1 MYRTLGIDLGT
12 TNSVVAH
19 LRRGEPEI
27 IFNRQNQE
35 ATPSVVGSGRKGE
48 LLVGS
53 TARSRIAID
62 GANVIRSV
70 KRFMG
75 RKFKDPQVQ
84 AALKEVDYKVT
95 AGTDGD
101 VNVWFNG
108 RSYTPIEISAII
120 LHRLKED
127 AEQRFGEPFH
137 RAVITVP
144 AYFGERQVAATQE
157 AGRMAGL
164 HVLRI
169 INEPTAAAL
178 AYGITSEAGDEGKT
192 VLVYDLGGGTFDIS
206 ILLLV
211 PGSVSV
217 LGIEGDNLLGG
228 DDFDRGITTALLED
242 IREEYG
248 AEYQP
253 DLRDRPKI
261 AATAETIKIEL
272 SNQES
277 SEVILPGLGAGQL
290 VLETEFERARFEELI
305 EGRIERTI
313 ELTHKAIMQA
323 NLTVGDIDEVVL
335 VGGSTAIP
343 LVARRLGEVFGPR
356 RIRRGVNPMQC
367 VALGAAVQS
376 ALVGEVECPEC
387 RAPGDLSA
395 SNCANCATT
404 LLGGARVSCPT
415 CHIPVDADAAA
426 CPKCEQALDGSGA
439 NGATGTTGTGPGG
452 PGGTTA
458 PQRTGATTV
467 VHGGN
472 CPRCGTPAAPG
483 VTACELCG
491 EPLNSAAPGRTR
503 VATTAAEDVGLRCA
517 SCGVVNPPGCEVCPG
532 CGELAQV
539 TNPFDITPKN
549 LGIELNDGRLAVIIP
564 KNSSYPT
571 SSPVSRE
578 FVASGSGRQ
587 RLEIAVYEGEH
598 EIAQQNELIG
608 HLTLRLPEGLGGR
621 TPVEVSFGLDRDRTI
636 TLSVRIQGGAEKT
649 VKLERV
655 TLDPELKVQ
664 VEEQQRQIE
673 SFTDRWGSELTEA
686 ERREAQRLMDTL
698 DDLAAGQTRGQS
710 VDAALERAQQQLK
723 AQRWVRGSEAYLSLF
738 IHYCEKHLDPSD
750 LDRLRSV
757 AAELRLRREAADWE
771 GAVRAARKADEL
783 CDSLGH
789 TMRMITM
796 CNVYV
801 TQNMVSP
808 ALAQLI
814 MAELRGLD
822 AAVEA
827 PNMAEVNT
835 HMSNLLALYAQAQ
848 RELGSEPAP
857 ESLGPVRPEEAGPR

>member
-120 LHRLKED
+120 LHRLKQD
-127 AEQRFGEPFH
+127 AEQRLGEPFH

-178 AYGITSEAGDEGKT
+178 AYGLASEAGDEGRT

-228 DDFDRGITTALLED
+228 DDFDRAITTALLED

-248 AEYQP
+248 ADYQP

-261 AATAETIKIEL
+261 ASTAETVKIEL
-272 SNQES
+272 SNQQS
-277 SEVILPGLGAGQL
+277 SEVILPGLGSGQL

-305 EGRIERTI
+305 EAQIERTI

-335 VGGSTAIP
+335 VGGSTSIP
-343 LVARRLGEVFGPR
+343 LVERRLGEVFGTR
-356 RIRRGVNPMQC
+356 RIKRGVNPMQC

-395 SNCANCATT
+395 SNCANCATS
-404 LLGGARVSCPT
+404 LLGGDRVSCPT
-415 CHIPVDADAAA
+415 CHIPVDAEATA
-426 CPKCEQALDGSGA
+426 CPKCAQDMAGSAEAG
-439 NGATGTTGTGPGG
+439 TGTG
-452 PGGTTA
+452 A
-458 PQRTGATTV
+458 GATIPKQSQTTTV
-467 VHGGN
+467 VRGDN

-491 EPLNSAAPGRTR
+491 EALNSAAPGHTK
-503 VATTAAEDVGLRCA
+503 VASTAAEDVGLRCA
-517 SCGVVNPPGCEVCPG
+517 SCARVNPPGSEVCAG
-532 CGELAQV
+532 CGELMQV

-564 KNSSYPT
+564 KNTSYPT

-578 FVASGSGRQ
+578 FVVSGSGRQ

-673 SFTDRWGSELTEA
+673 TFTDRWGGELTEA
-686 ERREAQRLMDTL
+686 EMREAQRLMDAL

-710 VDAALERAQQQLK
+710 VDEALERAQRQLK

-771 GAVRAARKADEL
+771 GAVRAAQKADEL

-789 TMRMITM
+789 TFRMLTM

-801 TQNMVSP
+801 SQNMISP
-808 ALAQLI
+808 ALAQRI

-822 AAVEA
+822 DAVEA
-827 PNMAEVNT
+827 PNMEAVNT

-848 RELGSEPAP
+848 RELGSEPAA

>member
-84 AALKEVDYKVT
+84 AALKEVDYRVT

-178 AYGITSEAGDEGKT
+178 AYGITSEAGDEGRT

-248 AEYQP
+248 SEYQP

-305 EGRIERTI
+305 EARIERTI

-404 LLGGARVSCPT
+404 LLGGPRVSCPT
-415 CHIPVDADAAA
+415 CHLPVDADAAA
-426 CPKCEQALDGSGA
+426 CPKCEQALDGSGG
-439 NGATGTTGTGPGG
+439 GATIPQQTRA
-452 PGGTTA
+452 TA
-458 PQRTGATTV
+458 V

-491 EPLNSAAPGRTR
+491 EPLNSAAPGHTR
-503 VATTAAEDVGLRCA
+503 VATSAAEDVGLRCA
-517 SCGVVNPPGCEVCPG
+517 ACSVVNPPGCEVCPG

-564 KNSSYPT
+564 KNTSYPT

-578 FVASGSGRQ
+578 FVVSGSGRQ
-587 RLEIAVYEGEH
+587 RLEVAVYEGEH

-664 VEEQQRQIE
+664 VEEQQRQVE
-673 SFTDRWGSELTEA
+673 SFTDRWGGELTEA
-686 ERREAQRLMDTL
+686 EKREAQRLMDTL

-771 GAVRAARKADEL
+771 GAMRAARKADEL

-789 TMRMITM
+789 TMRMLTM

-827 PNMAEVNT
+827 PNMADVNR
-835 HMSNLLALYAQAQ
+835 HMSNLLALYAQAE
-848 RELGSEPAP
+848 RELGSEPAQ

>member
-35 ATPSVVGSGRKGE
+35 ATPSVVGTGRKSE

-53 TARSRIAID
+53 TARSRTAID

-178 AYGITSEAGDEGKT
+178 AYGITSEAGDEGRT

-228 DDFDRGITTALLED
+228 DDFDRAITTALLDD

-248 AEYQP
+248 SDYQP

-261 AATAETIKIEL
+261 ASTAETIKIEL
-272 SNQES
+272 SHQES

-305 EGRIERTI
+305 EAQIERTI

-323 NLTVGDIDEVVL
+323 NLTVADIDEVVL

-395 SNCANCATT
+395 SACANCATS
-404 LLGGARVSCPT
+404 LLGGPRISCPG
-415 CHIPVDADAAA
+415 CHIPVDASSAG
-426 CPKCEQALDGSGA
+426 CPKCGQALVGSGA
-439 NGATGTTGTGPGG
+439 APV
-452 PGGTTA
+452 PSQTA
-458 PQRTGATTV
+458 TV
-467 VHGGN
+467 VRTDN

-491 EPLNSAAPGRTR
+491 EALNSAAPGHTK
-503 VATTAAEDVGLRCA
+503 VAGAATIAAEDVGLRCA
-517 SCGVVNPPGCEVCPG
+517 ACGVVNPPGSEECRS
-532 CGELAQV
+532 CGELMQV

-549 LGIELNDGRLAVIIP
+549 LGIELNDGRMAVIIP
-564 KNSSYPT
+564 KNTSYPT

-578 FVASGSGRQ
+578 FVVSGSGRQ
-587 RLEIAVYEGEH
+587 RLEVAVYEGEH

-608 HLTLRLPEGLGGR
+608 HLTTRIPAGLGGR
-621 TPVEVSFGLDRDRTI
+621 IPVEVSFGLDRDRTI
-636 TLSVRIQGGAEKT
+636 TLSVRIQGGGEKT

-673 SFTDRWGSELTEA
+673 TFTDRWGGELTEA
-686 ERREAQRLMDTL
+686 ELREAQRLIDTL
-698 DDLAAGQTRGQS
+698 DELAAGQTRGRS
-710 VDAALERAQQQLK
+710 VDEALERAQRQLK

-750 LDRLRSV
+750 LDRLRAV

-771 GAVRAARKADEL
+771 GAMRAAHRADEL

-789 TMRMITM
+789 TFRMLTM

-801 TQNMVSP
+801 NQNLVSP
-808 ALAQLI
+808 ALAQRI

-822 AAVEA
+822 AAVESA
-827 PNMAEVNT
+827 NMEAANR
-835 HMSNLLALYAQAQ
+835 HNSALLELYAQAQ
-848 RELGSEPAP
+848 RELGNDPTP

>member
-53 TARSRIAID
+53 TARSRTAVD

-127 AEQRFGEPFH
+127 AEQRLGEPFH

-178 AYGITSEAGDEGKT
+178 AYGITTEAGDEGRT

-228 DDFDRGITTALLED
+228 DDFDRAITTALLED

-248 AEYQP
+248 ADYQP

-261 AATAETIKIEL
+261 ASTAETIKIEL
-272 SNQES
+272 SHQEA

-305 EGRIERTI
+305 EARIERTI

-323 NLTVGDIDEVVL
+323 NLTVGDVDEVVL

-395 SNCANCATT
+395 SNCANCATS
-404 LLGGARVSCPT
+404 LLGGPRISCT
-415 CHIPVDADAAA
+415 GCHIPFDAEAAA
-426 CPKCEQALDGSGA
+426 CPKCGLEASGS
-439 NGATGTTGTGPGG
+439 P
-452 PGGTTA
+452 A
-458 PQRTGATTV
+458 PRSAAPVRSPAPTV
-467 VHGGN
+467 AHGEN

-483 VTACELCG
+483 VTACGLCG
-491 EPLNSAAPGRTR
+491 EALNSAAPGGTR
-503 VATTAAEDVGLRCA
+503 VASTAAEDVGLRCA
-517 SCGVVNPPGCEVCPG
+517 ACGVVNPPGSEVCQG
-532 CGELAQV
+532 CGELMQV

-564 KNSSYPT
+564 KNTSYPT
-571 SSPVSRE
+571 GSPVSRE
-578 FVASGSGRQ
+578 FVVAGSGRQ
-587 RLEIAVYEGEH
+587 RLEVAVYEGEH

-608 HLTLRLPEGLGGR
+608 HLTLRLPAGLGGR

-636 TLSVRIQGGAEKT
+636 TLSVRIQGGGEKT

-673 SFTDRWGSELTEA
+673 SFTDRWGGELTEA
-686 ERREAQRLMDTL
+686 ELREAQQLMDRL

-710 VDAALERAQQQLK
+710 VDEALERAQRQLR

-738 IHYCEKHLDPSD
+738 LHYCEKHLDPSD

-771 GAVRAARKADEL
+771 GAMVAAQRADEL

-789 TMRMITM
+789 TFRMLTM

-801 TQNMVSP
+801 NQNMVSP
-808 ALAQLI
+808 ALSQLI

-822 AAVEA
+822 EGVEA
-827 PNMAEVNT
+827 PNMEKVNR

-848 RELGSEPAP
+848 RELGSEPPA

>member
-53 TARSRIAID
+53 TARSRIAVD
-62 GANVIRSV
+62 GVNVIRSV

-178 AYGITSEAGDEGKT
+178 AYGITSEAGDEGRT

-305 EGRIERTI
+305 EARIERTI

-426 CPKCEQALDGSGA
+426 CPKCERALDGSGA
-439 NGATGTTGTGPGG
+439 TGSGATVPQQTRA
-452 PGGTTA
+452 TA
-458 PQRTGATTV
+458 V

-491 EPLNSAAPGRTR
+491 EPLNSAAPGHTK
-503 VATTAAEDVGLRCA
+503 VAGTAAEDVGLRCA
-517 SCGVVNPPGCEVCPG
+517 SCGLVNPPGCEVCPG

-564 KNSSYPT
+564 KNTSYPT

-578 FVASGSGRQ
+578 FVVSGSGRQ

-673 SFTDRWGSELTEA
+673 SFTDRWGGELTEA
-686 ERREAQRLMDTL
+686 EMREAQRLMDSL
-698 DDLAAGQTRGQS
+698 DDLAAGQTRGRS

-750 LDRLRSV
+750 LDQLRSV

-771 GAVRAARKADEL
+771 GAVRAAQRADEL
-783 CDSLGH
+783 CDALGH
-789 TMRMITM
+789 TMRMLTM

-808 ALAQLI
+808 ALGQLI

-822 AAVEA
+822 EAVEA

-848 RELGSEPAP
+848 RELGSEPAQ

>member
-35 ATPSVVGSGRKGE
+35 ATPSVVGRGRRGE

-53 TARSRIAID
+53 TARGRLALD
-62 GANVIRSV
+62 GENVIRSV

-75 RKFKDPQVQ
+75 RKFRDPQVQ
-84 AALKEVDYKVT
+84 AALDELDYKVT

-101 VNVWFNG
+101 VNVWFDG

-120 LHRLKED
+120 LRRLKED

-164 HVLRI
+164 HVLRV

-178 AYGITSEAGDEGKT
+178 AYGMTNEAGDEGRT

-228 DDFDRGITTALLED
+228 DDFDRAITTALLED

-248 AEYQP
+248 ADYRP
-253 DLRDRPKI
+253 DRRDRPRI
-261 AATAETIKIEL
+261 ASAAEVVKIEL
-272 SNQES
+272 SNQEAS
-277 SEVILPGLGAGQL
+277 DVVLAGLGAGQL
-290 VLETEFERARFEELI
+290 VLETVFERPRFEELI
-305 EGRIERTI
+305 EARIERTI
-313 ELTHKAIMQA
+313 ELTHKAVMQA
-323 NLTVGDIDEVVL
+323 NLTVGDIDEVLL

-343 LVARRLGEVFGPR
+343 LVARRLGEVFGPK

-367 VALGAAVQS
+367 VALGAAVQC
-376 ALVGEVECPEC
+376 ALVSEVECPEC
-387 RAPGDLSA
+387 RAPGDLAASA
-395 SNCANCATT
+395 CANCSAS
-404 LLGGARVSCPT
+404 LLGGPRVSCPG
-415 CHIPVDADAAA
+415 CHLPVDTAAAA
-426 CPKCEQALDGSGA
+426 CPKCGQDLAADA
-439 NGATGTTGTGPGG
+439 AVAGPAAA
-452 PGGTTA
+452 PVPTA
-458 PQRTGATTV
+458 PATRTRG
-467 VHGGN
+467 
-472 CPRCGTPAAPG
+472 CPRCGTPAAAG
-483 VTACELCG
+483 ASACELCG
-491 EPLNSAAPGRTR
+491 EALGTAEPGADAAGARS
-503 VATTAAEDVGLRCA
+503 TAAEDVGLRCA
-517 SCGVVNPPGCEVCPG
+517 GCGTVNPPGTEVCAS
-532 CGELAQV
+532 CGELMQV

-564 KNSSYPT
+564 KNTSYPT
-571 SSPVSRE
+571 TSPVSRE
-578 FVASGSGRQ
+578 FVVSGSGRQ
-587 RLEIAVYEGEH
+587 RLEVAVYEGEH

-621 TPVEVSFGLDRDRTI
+621 TPVDVSFGLDRDRTI
-636 TLSVRIQGGAEKT
+636 TLSVRVQGGDEKT

-664 VEEQQRQIE
+664 VEDQQRQIE
-673 SFTDRWGSELTEA
+673 SFTDRWGAELTEA
-686 ERREAQRLMDTL
+686 ELREARRLMDTL
-698 DDLAAGQTRGQS
+698 DDMAAGQTGGRS
-710 VDAALERAQQQLK
+710 VDEALERAQAQLR

-738 IHYCEKHLDPSD
+738 LHYCEKHLDPSD
-750 LDRLRSV
+750 LSRLRAV
-757 AAELRLRREAADWE
+757 ATELRLRREAADWD
-771 GAVRAARKADEL
+771 GAVAAAARADEL

-789 TMRMITM
+789 TFRMLTM

-801 TQNMVSP
+801 NQNLVSA
-808 ALAQLI
+808 ALAQRI

-822 AAVEA
+822 GAVESA
-827 PNMAEVNT
+827 NMEAANRHNT
-835 HMSNLLALYAQAQ
+835 ALLRLYAEAQ
-848 RELGSEPAP
+848 RELGEDSLPEPV
-857 ESLGPVRPEEAGPR
+857 GPVRPEEAGPR

>member
-35 ATPSVVGSGRKGE
+35 GTPSVVGSGRKGE

-53 TARSRIAID
+53 TARGRIAID
-62 GANVIRSV
+62 GVNVIRSV

-178 AYGITSEAGDEGKT
+178 AYGITTEAGDEGRT

-228 DDFDRGITTALLED
+228 DDFDRAITTALLED

-248 AEYQP
+248 SDYQP

-261 AATAETIKIEL
+261 ASTAETIKIEL

-305 EGRIERTI
+305 EARIERTI

-395 SNCANCATT
+395 SNCANCATS
-404 LLGGARVSCPT
+404 LLGAPRVSCAT
-415 CHIPVDADAAA
+415 CHVPVDSGAAD
-426 CPKCEQALDGSGA
+426 CPKCGQETAG
-439 NGATGTTGTGPGG
+439 TGTGTIVPRQ
-452 PGGTTA
+452 A
-458 PQRTGATTV
+458 EATTV
-467 VHGGN
+467 VRGDN

-491 EPLNSAAPGRTR
+491 EALNSAAPGLTK
-503 VATTAAEDVGLRCA
+503 VASTAAEDIGLRCA
-517 SCGVVNPPGCEVCPG
+517 SCGQVSPPGSEICTG
-532 CGELAQV
+532 CGELMQV

-564 KNSSYPT
+564 KNTSYPT
-571 SSPVSRE
+571 TSPVSRE
-578 FVASGSGRQ
+578 FVVSGSGRQ

-621 TPVEVSFGLDRDRTI
+621 TPVEVAFGLDRDRTI

-673 SFTDRWGSELTEA
+673 TFTDRWGGELTEA
-686 ERREAQRLMDTL
+686 EMREAQRLMDTL
-698 DDLAAGQTRGQS
+698 DDLAAGQTRGRS
-710 VDAALERAQQQLK
+710 VDEALERAQRQLK

-738 IHYCEKHLDPSD
+738 LHYCEKHLDPSD

-757 AAELRLRREAADWE
+757 AADLRLRREAADWE
-771 GAVRAARKADEL
+771 GAMRAAQRADEL

-789 TMRMITM
+789 TMRMLTM

-808 ALAQLI
+808 ALGQLI

-827 PNMAEVNT
+827 PNMEAVNT

-848 RELGSEPAP
+848 RELGSEPTA

>member
-178 AYGITSEAGDEGKT
+178 AYGITSEAGDEGRT

-228 DDFDRGITTALLED
+228 DDFDRAITTALLED

-248 AEYQP
+248 SDYQP

-261 AATAETIKIEL
+261 ASTAETIKIEL
-272 SNQES
+272 SNQEA

-290 VLETEFERARFEELI
+290 VLETEFERARFEDLI
-305 EGRIERTI
+305 EARIERTI

-404 LLGGARVSCPT
+404 LLGGDRVPCPT
-415 CHIPVDADAAA
+415 CHIPVDSEAAD
-426 CPKCEQALDGSGA
+426 CPKCGQSMDGSG
-439 NGATGTTGTGPGG
+439 GSGPTV
-452 PGGTTA
+452 PKQA
-458 PQRTGATTV
+458 QATTV
-467 VHGGN
+467 VRSDN

-491 EPLNSAAPGRTR
+491 EPLNSAAPGGTR
-503 VATTAAEDVGLRCA
+503 VSSTAAEDVGLRCG
-517 SCGVVNPPGCEVCPG
+517 SCAVVNPPGTEVCTG
-532 CGELAQV
+532 CGELMQV

-564 KNSSYPT
+564 KNTSYPT

-578 FVASGSGRQ
+578 FVVSGSGRQ

-673 SFTDRWGSELTEA
+673 SFTDRWGGELTEA
-686 ERREAQRLMDTL
+686 EMREAQRLMDTL
-698 DDLAAGQTRGQS
+698 DDLAAGQTRGRS
-710 VDAALERAQQQLK
+710 VDEALERAQLQLK

-757 AAELRLRREAADWE
+757 SAELRLRREAADWE
-771 GAVRAARKADEL
+771 GAMRAAQRADEL

-789 TMRMITM
+789 TMRMLTM

-827 PNMAEVNT
+827 PNMEEVNR

-848 RELGSEPAP
+848 RELGSEPTA

>member
-108 RSYTPIEISAII
+108 RAYTPIEISAII

-178 AYGITSEAGDEGKT
+178 AYGITSEAGDEGRT

-290 VLETEFERARFEELI
+290 VLETEFERSRFEELI
-305 EGRIERTI
+305 EARIERTI

-415 CHIPVDADAAA
+415 CHIPVDAEAAA
-426 CPKCEQALDGSGA
+426 CPKCEQALDGSGS
-439 NGATGTTGTGPGG
+439 
-452 PGGTTA
+452 
-458 PQRTGATTV
+458 TGAGVTVPQQTRSTAV

-483 VTACELCG
+483 VTDCELCG
-491 EPLNSAAPGRTR
+491 EPLNSAAPGHTK
-503 VATTAAEDVGLRCA
+503 VAGTAAEDVGLRCA

-564 KNSSYPT
+564 KNTSYPT

-578 FVASGSGRQ
+578 FVVSGSGRQ
-587 RLEIAVYEGEH
+587 RLEVAVYEGEH

-621 TPVEVSFGLDRDRTI
+621 TPVEVAFGLDRDRTI
-636 TLSVRIQGGAEKT
+636 TLSVRIQGGSEKT

-673 SFTDRWGSELTEA
+673 SFTDRWGGELTEA
-686 ERREAQRLMDTL
+686 EMREAQRLMDSL

-771 GAVRAARKADEL
+771 GAVRAAQRADEL

-789 TMRMITM
+789 TMRMLTM

-808 ALAQLI
+808 ALGQLI

-848 RELGSEPAP
+848 RELGSEPAQ

>member
-53 TARSRIAID
+53 TARGRIAID

-127 AEQRFGEPFH
+127 AEQRFGEPFP

-228 DDFDRGITTALLED
+228 DDFDRAITTALLED

-248 AEYQP
+248 SDYQP

-261 AATAETIKIEL
+261 ASTAETIKIEL
-272 SNQES
+272 SNQEA

-305 EGRIERTI
+305 EAQIERTI

-323 NLTVGDIDEVVL
+323 NLTVGDVDEVVL

-395 SNCANCATT
+395 SNCANCATS
-404 LLGGARVSCPT
+404 LLGAPRVSCPT
-415 CHIPVDADAAA
+415 CHVPVDSEAAD
-426 CPKCEQALDGSGA
+426 CPKCGQDM
-439 NGATGTTGTGPGG
+439 NGPGTGGVTVPKQ
-452 PGGTTA
+452 T
-458 PQRTGATTV
+458 QATTV
-467 VHGGN
+467 VRSDN
-472 CPRCGTPAAPG
+472 CSRCGTPAAPG

-491 EPLNSAAPGRTR
+491 EPLNSAAPGLTK
-503 VATTAAEDVGLRCA
+503 VISTAAEDVGLRCA
-517 SCGVVNPPGCEVCPG
+517 SCGVVNPPGSEVCPG
-532 CGELAQV
+532 CGELMQV

-564 KNSSYPT
+564 KNTSYPT

-578 FVASGSGRQ
+578 FVVSGSGRQ
-587 RLEIAVYEGEH
+587 RLEVAVYEGEH

-621 TPVEVSFGLDRDRTI
+621 TPVEVAFGLDRDRTI

-673 SFTDRWGSELTEA
+673 TFTDRWGGELTEA
-686 ERREAQRLMDTL
+686 EMREAQQLMDTL
-698 DDLAAGQTRGQS
+698 DDLAAGQTRGRS
-710 VDAALERAQQQLK
+710 VDEALERAQRQLK

-757 AAELRLRREAADWE
+757 SAELRLRREAADWE
-771 GAVRAARKADEL
+771 GAMRAAQRADEL
-783 CDSLGH
+783 CDALGH
-789 TMRMITM
+789 TMRMLTM

-808 ALAQLI
+808 ALGQLI

-827 PNMAEVNT
+827 PNMEEVNT

-848 RELGSEPAP
+848 RELGSEPAA

>member
-120 LHRLKED
+120 LHRLRED

-178 AYGITSEAGDEGKT
+178 AYGITSEAGDEGRT

-248 AEYQP
+248 SEYQP

-305 EGRIERTI
+305 EARIERTI

-426 CPKCEQALDGSGA
+426 CPKCEQALDGSGG
-439 NGATGTTGTGPGG
+439 GATI
-452 PGGTTA
+452 
-458 PQRTGATTV
+458 PQQTRATTV
-467 VHGGN
+467 VRGDN

-491 EPLNSAAPGRTR
+491 EPLNSAAPGHTR
-503 VATTAAEDVGLRCA
+503 VATSAAEDVGLRCA
-517 SCGVVNPPGCEVCPG
+517 ACGVVNPPGCEVCPG

-564 KNSSYPT
+564 KNTSYPT

-578 FVASGSGRQ
+578 FVVSGSGRQ
-587 RLEIAVYEGEH
+587 RLEVAVYEGEH

-664 VEEQQRQIE
+664 VEEQQRQVE
-673 SFTDRWGSELTEA
+673 SFTDRWGGELTEA
-686 ERREAQRLMDTL
+686 EMRETQRLMDTL

-771 GAVRAARKADEL
+771 GAMRAARKADEL

-789 TMRMITM
+789 TMRMLTM

-827 PNMAEVNT
+827 PNMADVNR
-835 HMSNLLALYAQAQ
+835 HMSNLLALYAQAE
-848 RELGSEPAP
+848 RELGSEPAQ

>member
-53 TARSRIAID
+53 TARSRVAID

-178 AYGITSEAGDEGKT
+178 AYGITSEAGDEGRT

-228 DDFDRGITTALLED
+228 DDFDRAITTALLED

-248 AEYQP
+248 ADYQP

-261 AATAETIKIEL
+261 ASTAETIKIEL
-272 SNQES
+272 SHQEA

-305 EGRIERTI
+305 EAQIERTI

-404 LLGGARVSCPT
+404 LLGGPRVSCT
-415 CHIPVDADAAA
+415 GCHLPVDAEAGA
-426 CPKCEQALDGSGA
+426 CPKCGQELGGSAAGAAIPAQSQA
-439 NGATGTTGTGPGG
+439 AT
-452 PGGTTA
+452 A
-458 PQRTGATTV
+458 VRSD
-467 VHGGN
+467 N

-491 EPLNSAAPGRTR
+491 EALNSAAPGQTR
-503 VATTAAEDVGLRCA
+503 VASTAAEDVGLRCA
-517 SCGVVNPPGCEVCPG
+517 ACGVVNPPGSEACQG
-532 CGELAQV
+532 CGELMQV

-564 KNSSYPT
+564 KNTSYPT

-578 FVASGSGRQ
+578 FVVSGSGRQ

-608 HLTLRLPEGLGGR
+608 HLTLRLPAGLGGR

-636 TLSVRIQGGAEKT
+636 TLSVRIQGGGEKT

-673 SFTDRWGSELTEA
+673 TFTDRWGGELTEA
-686 ERREAQRLMDTL
+686 EMREAQRLMDSL

-710 VDAALERAQQQLK
+710 VDEALERAQRQLK

-757 AAELRLRREAADWE
+757 AADLRLRREAADWE
-771 GAVRAARKADEL
+771 GAMRAAQRADEL

-789 TMRMITM
+789 TFRMLTM

-801 TQNMVSP
+801 NQNMVSP
-808 ALAQLI
+808 ALAQRI

-822 AAVEA
+822 EAVESA
-827 PNMAEVNT
+827 NMEAANQ
-835 HMSNLLALYAQAQ
+835 HSSALLALYAQAQ
-848 RELGSEPAP
+848 RELGSEPLA

>member
-53 TARSRIAID
+53 TARSRIAVD

-108 RSYTPIEISAII
+108 RSYTPIEVSAII

-127 AEQRFGEPFH
+127 AEQRLGEPFH

-178 AYGITSEAGDEGKT
+178 AYGITSEAGDEGRT

-228 DDFDRGITTALLED
+228 DDFDRGITSALLED

-290 VLETEFERARFEELI
+290 VLETEFERSRFEELI
-305 EGRIERTI
+305 EARIERTI

-404 LLGGARVSCPT
+404 LLGGDRVSCPA
-415 CHIPVDADAAA
+415 CHIPVDADASS

-439 NGATGTTGTGPGG
+439 AGASVTGTAGP
-452 PGGTTA
+452 A
-458 PQRTGATTV
+458 RTGATTV
-467 VHGGN
+467 VQGGN

-491 EPLNSAAPGRTR
+491 EPLDSAAPGRTR
-503 VATTAAEDVGLRCA
+503 VAGTAAEDIGLRCS

-564 KNSSYPT
+564 KNTSYPT
-571 SSPVSRE
+571 GSPVSRE
-578 FVASGSGRQ
+578 FVVSGSGRQ
-587 RLEIAVYEGEH
+587 RLEVAVYEGEH

-673 SFTDRWGSELTEA
+673 SFTDRWGGELTEA

-771 GAVRAARKADEL
+771 GAVRAAQKADEL
-783 CDSLGH
+783 CDALGH
-789 TMRMITM
+789 TMRMLTM

-822 AAVEA
+822 EAVEA

-848 RELGSEPAP
+848 RELGSEPAQ

>member
-53 TARSRIAID
+53 TARSRVAID

-178 AYGITSEAGDEGKT
+178 AYGITSEAGDEGRT

-228 DDFDRGITTALLED
+228 DDFDRAITTALLED

-248 AEYQP
+248 ADYQP

-261 AATAETIKIEL
+261 ASTAETIKIEL
-272 SNQES
+272 SHQEA

-305 EGRIERTI
+305 EAQIERTI

-404 LLGGARVSCPT
+404 LLGGPRVSCT
-415 CHIPVDADAAA
+415 GCHLPVDAEAGA
-426 CPKCEQALDGSGA
+426 CPKCGQELGGSAAGAAIPAQSQA
-439 NGATGTTGTGPGG
+439 AT
-452 PGGTTA
+452 A
-458 PQRTGATTV
+458 VRSD
-467 VHGGN
+467 N

-491 EPLNSAAPGRTR
+491 EALNSAAPGQTR
-503 VATTAAEDVGLRCA
+503 VGSTAAEDVGLRCA
-517 SCGVVNPPGCEVCPG
+517 ACGVVNPPGSEACQG
-532 CGELAQV
+532 CGELMQV

-564 KNSSYPT
+564 KNTSYPT

-578 FVASGSGRQ
+578 FVVSGSGRQ

-608 HLTLRLPEGLGGR
+608 HLTLRLPAGLGGR

-636 TLSVRIQGGAEKT
+636 TLSVRIQGGGEKT

-673 SFTDRWGSELTEA
+673 TFTDRWGGELTEA
-686 ERREAQRLMDTL
+686 EMREAQRLMDSL

-710 VDAALERAQQQLK
+710 VDEALERAQRQLK

-738 IHYCEKHLDPSD
+738 IYYCEKHLDPSD

-757 AAELRLRREAADWE
+757 AADLRLRREAADWE
-771 GAVRAARKADEL
+771 GAMRAAQRADEL

-789 TMRMITM
+789 TFRMLTM

-801 TQNMVSP
+801 NQNMVSP
-808 ALAQLI
+808 ALAQRI

-822 AAVEA
+822 EAVESA
-827 PNMAEVNT
+827 NMEAANQ
-835 HMSNLLALYAQAQ
+835 HSSALLALYAQAQ
-848 RELGSEPAP
+848 RELGSEPLA

>member
-95 AGTDGD
+95 AGADGD

-178 AYGITSEAGDEGKT
+178 AYGITSEAGDEGRT

-228 DDFDRGITTALLED
+228 DDFDRAITTALLED

-248 AEYQP
+248 SDYQP

-261 AATAETIKIEL
+261 ASTAETIKIEL

-305 EGRIERTI
+305 EAQIERTI

-343 LVARRLGEVFGPR
+343 LVSRRLGEVFGTR
-356 RIRRGVNPMQC
+356 RIRYGVNPMQC

-404 LLGGARVSCPT
+404 LLGGDRVSCPG
-415 CHIPVDADAAA
+415 CYVPVDAAAA
-426 CPKCEQALDGSGA
+426 DCPKCGAELAGSGTG
-439 NGATGTTGTGPGG
+439 GASVPKQSQ
-452 PGGTTA
+452 A
-458 PQRTGATTV
+458 ATV
-467 VHGGN
+467 VRVDN

-483 VTACELCG
+483 VTACDLCG
-491 EPLNSAAPGRTR
+491 EALNSAAPGNTK
-503 VATTAAEDVGLRCA
+503 VSSTAAEDVGLRCA
-517 SCGVVNPPGCEVCPG
+517 GCARVNPPGTEVCTV
-532 CGELAQV
+532 CGELMQV
-539 TNPFDITPKN
+539 TNPYDITPKN
-549 LGIELNDGRLAVIIP
+549 LGIELNDGRLAVMIP

-578 FVASGSGRQ
+578 FVVSGSGRQ
-587 RLEIAVYEGEH
+587 RLEVAVYEGEY

-649 VKLERV
+649 VKLERA

-673 SFTDRWGSELTEA
+673 TFTDRWGKELTEA
-686 ERREAQRLMDTL
+686 EMREAQRLMNTL

-710 VDAALERAQQQLK
+710 VDEALERAQRQLK

-738 IHYCEKHLDPSD
+738 IRYCEKHLDPSD

-757 AAELRLRREAADWE
+757 AAELRLRREEADWE
-771 GAVRAARKADEL
+771 GAMRAAQRADDL

-789 TMRMITM
+789 TMRMLTM

-801 TQNMVSP
+801 NQNLVSP
-808 ALAQLI
+808 LLAQQ
-814 MAELRGLD
+814 MRAHLRGLD
-822 AAVEA
+822 EAVEA
-827 PNMAEVNT
+827 ANMEEVNR
-835 HMSNLLALYAQAQ
+835 HMSALLELYAQAE
-848 RELGSEPAP
+848 RELGSEPAA

>member
-19 LRRGEPEI
+19 LRRGAPEI

-75 RKFKDPQVQ
+75 RKFKDQQVQ
-84 AALKEVDYKVT
+84 AALKDIDYKVT

-120 LHRLKED
+120 LHRLKQD
-127 AEQRFGEPFH
+127 AEQRIGEPFH

-169 INEPTAAAL
+169 INEPTAASL
-178 AYGITSEAGDEGKT
+178 AYGLTTDAGEDGRT

-228 DDFDRGITTALLED
+228 DDFDRAITGALLED

-248 AEYQP
+248 ADYQP

-261 AATAETIKIEL
+261 AATAETVKIEL
-272 SNQES
+272 SNQEA

-305 EGRIERTI
+305 EAQIERTI

-343 LVARRLGEVFGPR
+343 LVERRLGEVFGPR
-356 RIRRGVNPMQC
+356 RIKRGVNPMQC
-367 VALGAAVQS
+367 VALGAAAQS

-395 SNCANCATT
+395 SNCANCATS
-404 LLGGARVSCPT
+404 LLGGERISCPT
-415 CHIPVDADAAA
+415 CHIPVDPAAA
-426 CPKCEQALDGSGA
+426 DCPKCAGSMAGSAAAGA
-439 NGATGTTGTGPGG
+439 GAPR
-452 PGGTTA
+452 PS
-458 PQRTGATTV
+458 QATTV
-467 VHGGN
+467 LRGGN
-472 CPRCGTPAAPG
+472 CPQCGTPAAPG

-491 EPLNSAAPGRTR
+491 EALGSAAPGHTR
-503 VATTAAEDVGLRCA
+503 ADSTAAEDVGLRCG
-517 SCGVVNPPGCEVCPG
+517 SCAVVNPPGTETCAS
-532 CGELAQV
+532 CGELMQI

-564 KNSSYPT
+564 KNTSYPT
-571 SSPVSRE
+571 GSPVSRE
-578 FVASGSGRQ
+578 FVVSGSGRQ
-587 RLEIAVYEGEH
+587 RLEVAVYEGEH
-598 EIAQQNELIG
+598 EVAQQNELIG

-621 TPVEVSFGLDRDRTI
+621 TPVEVAFGLDRDRTV

-673 SFTDRWGSELTEA
+673 SFTDRWGGELTEA

-698 DDLAAGQTRGQS
+698 DDLAAGQTRGRS
-710 VDAALERAQQQLK
+710 VDEALERAQRQLK

-771 GAVRAARKADEL
+771 GAMRAAQKADEL

-789 TMRMITM
+789 TFRMLTM

-801 TQNMVSP
+801 NQNMVSP
-808 ALAQLI
+808 ALAQRI

-822 AAVEA
+822 EAVEA
-827 PNMAEVNT
+827 PNMEDVNR

-848 RELGSEPAP
+848 RELGSEPTA

>member
-53 TARSRIAID
+53 TARSRVAID

-178 AYGITSEAGDEGKT
+178 AYGITSEAGDEGRT

-228 DDFDRGITTALLED
+228 DDFDRAITTALLED

-248 AEYQP
+248 ADYQP

-261 AATAETIKIEL
+261 ASTAETIKIEL
-272 SNQES
+272 SHQEA

-305 EGRIERTI
+305 EAQIERTI

-404 LLGGARVSCPT
+404 LLGGPRVSCT
-415 CHIPVDADAAA
+415 GCHLPVDAEAGA
-426 CPKCEQALDGSGA
+426 CPKCGQELGGSAAGAAIPAQSQA
-439 NGATGTTGTGPGG
+439 AT
-452 PGGTTA
+452 A
-458 PQRTGATTV
+458 VRSD
-467 VHGGN
+467 N

-491 EPLNSAAPGRTR
+491 EALNSAAPGQTR
-503 VATTAAEDVGLRCA
+503 VGSTAAEDVGLRCA
-517 SCGVVNPPGCEVCPG
+517 ACGVVNPPGSEACQG
-532 CGELAQV
+532 CGELMQV

-564 KNSSYPT
+564 KNTSYPT

-578 FVASGSGRQ
+578 FVVSGSGRQ

-608 HLTLRLPEGLGGR
+608 HLTLRLPAGLGGR

-636 TLSVRIQGGAEKT
+636 TLSVRIQGGGEKT

-673 SFTDRWGSELTEA
+673 TFTDRWGGELTEA
-686 ERREAQRLMDTL
+686 EMREAQRLMDSL

-710 VDAALERAQQQLK
+710 VDEALERAQRQLK

-757 AAELRLRREAADWE
+757 AADLRLRREAADWE
-771 GAVRAARKADEL
+771 GAMRAAQRADEL

-789 TMRMITM
+789 TFRMLTM

-801 TQNMVSP
+801 NQNMVSP
-808 ALAQLI
+808 ALAQRI

-822 AAVEA
+822 EAVESA
-827 PNMAEVNT
+827 NMEAANQ
-835 HMSNLLALYAQAQ
+835 HSSALLALYAQAQ
-848 RELGSEPAP
+848 RELGSEPLA